1 MKKIFTYITLM
12 AAVFLT
18 ACTDDDIAQSST
30 QSYLD
35 ELGAVTG
42 TMASVAEF
50 EEGVGDNDA
59 LTSKSQLY
67 YDRVNSKMKFN
78 WTKPNT
84 ENSEEYKAGVD
95 HIGIFAATDN
105 QEAKATQMDFMIDP
119 EVALE
124 ENTSS
129 VTAVFVPKDGGANPI
144 HGGTVYYT
152 YSPYK
157 TQTIETGDFTYEA
170 VPISYLGQTQRANEQ
185 MGYYFASSNDA
196 FLTSEKEAA
205 SHLSQYT
212 YLISDAT
219 ATAGNHAHFTYSYVG
234 SIVRFYMIC
243 PSVADDNIFYD
254 SLQVYNSQAD
264 FTREATMNLATK
276 AVTPTKT
283 SHVMSLGFSP
293 AIDMTCNNNH
303 ESSDPYQKKI
313 SYYWKEDG
321 TRGYIMAY
329 MMVSPINLSVLSE
342 NSTLYL
348 IGRKASYYADKTEYN
363 TAKGY
368 EVGDDG
374 YISTDEA
381 YVALPK
387 IERMKIYETKE
398 AYNEAKGTT
407 LDDAAFAL
415 LRPEDKM
422 KDYERKVY
430 KKTGMSKL
438 NFQAGKHH
446 QWSVS
451 GATADD
457 PITFDEI
464 SIETWKTGTE
474 FTNTDGD
481 GTEDW

>member
-12 AAVFLT
+12 AAVLLT

-30 QSYLD
+30 QSSLD

-67 YDRVNSKMKFN
+67 YDRVNNKLKFT
-78 WTKPNT
+78 WV
-84 ENSEEYKAGVD
+84 KATD
-95 HIGIFAATDN
+95 HIGIFAEGNT
-105 QEAKATQMDFMIDP
+105 ETQMDFKLDP
-119 EVALE
+119 DKELSE
-124 ENTSS
+124 QEDY
-129 VTAVFVPKDGGANPI
+129 VTGVFMPKDGGVNPI
-144 HGGTVYYT
+144 VGGTKYLSYF
-152 YSPYK
+152 PYK
-157 TQTIETGDFTYEA
+157 AQSPVNFTSEA
-170 VPISYLGQTQRANEQ
+170 VPVSYKDQVQTANEQ
-185 MGYYFASSNDA
+185 MAWYHLDKTNPDDK
-196 FLTSEKEAA
+196 FLQSEKDATAHLAA
-205 SHLSQYT
+205 YE
-212 YLISDAT
+212 YMISDAT
-219 ATAGNHAHFTYSYVG
+219 ATAGNHVHFDYKHVG
-234 SIVRFYMIC
+234 SIVRFYMMC
-243 PSVADDNIFYD
+243 PSAADDNIFYD
-254 SLQVYNSQAD
+254 SLQVYNSQAN
-264 FTREATMNLATK
+264 FTIDATMDLSTK
-276 AVTPTKT
+276 SLSATKT
-283 SHVMSLGFSP
+283 SHVMSLGFHP
-293 AIDMTCNNNH
+293 AIDMTCNNKH
-303 ESSDPYQKKI
+303 DSGTEYEQKI
-313 SYYWKEDG
+313 SNYWNK
-321 TRGYIMAY
+321 TTNTKGYIMAY
-329 MMVSPINLSVLSE
+329 MMVAPINLSVLSE

-368 EVGDDG
+368 EEGDDG

-464 SIETWKTGTE
+464 TIQEWQEGPG
-474 FTNTDGD
+474 FTNEDGE
-481 GTEDW
+481 GTADW

>member
-12 AAVFLT
+12 AAVLLT

-30 QSYLD
+30 QSSLD

-95 HIGIFAATDN
+95 HIGIFAATEN
-105 QEAKATQMDFMIDP
+105 EEAKATQMDFMIDP

-157 TQTIETGDFTYEA
+157 TQTIETGNFTYEA

-348 IGRKASYYADKTEYN
+348 IGRKAAYYTYSEYL
-363 TAKGY
+363 TAKGKTPGQVT
-368 EVGDDG
+368 E
-374 YISTDEA
+374 EA
-381 YVALPK
+381 FNALPK
-387 IERMKIYETKE
+387 IERMKIYETKAE
-398 AYNEAKGTT
+398 YQTAKGVELTDDQWNA
-407 LDDAAFAL
+407 LDAA
-415 LRPEDKM
+415 DKM

-464 SIETWKTGTE
+464 TIQQWAEGPG
-474 FTNTDGD
+474 FTNENGA
-481 GTEDW
+481 GTADW